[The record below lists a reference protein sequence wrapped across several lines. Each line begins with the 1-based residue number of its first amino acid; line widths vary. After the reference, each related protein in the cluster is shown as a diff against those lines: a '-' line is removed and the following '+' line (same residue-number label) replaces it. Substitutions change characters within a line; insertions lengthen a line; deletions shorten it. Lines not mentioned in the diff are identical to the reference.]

1 VQGTVQKRADS
12 SACTELQALHSKKK
26 KKIDI
31 CVNTTL
37 HLSVILLASSRTMHE

>member
-12 SACTELQALHSKKK
+12 SACTELQALHSKK